1 MENRDLIVKYIEYQS
16 IHPDRVVKTLR
27 REEYY
32 RKGLSHFKI
41 ERPKM
46 KIERPKVERQYHN
59 FVISPNSKKNIE
71 SKCLWLYRLA
81 KSRTIWSYSGK
92 PIYNFRAGFLT
103 FTLPSEQRHPTSVI
117 LKECWER
124 LLTQFRNV
132 LKMQNY
138 VWKLEFQK
146 NGNVHFHLLTDT
158 YIDFHYSRRA
168 WNIILE
174 RLGYVSAYAS
184 TFSALSFA
192 EYRNRVDP
200 QGIQDVKALASR
212 YAQGKRSNWMNPN
225 SVDVRNVTN
234 DRAISYYLSKYIA
247 KESTPGGNANFD
259 NEANSFGLRLAFW
272 SRSLSRCQAVAMP
285 LEYFDFNIENVYE
298 DIGGFFKCVFDWC
311 RVYYFSIKEMSNK
324 GKAWFYQY
332 FAQLRQEF
340 EYRPAI

>member
-1 MENRDLIVKYIEYQS
+1 MEKRDLIYKYDEYQS
-16 IHPDRVVKTLR
+16 IHPDRIIKTVR
-27 REEYY
+27 VRKFV
-32 RKGLSHFKI
+32 RKGIELVKI
-41 ERPKM
+41 EKPKS

-59 FVISPNSKKNIE
+59 FIISPNSKKNIE

-81 KSRTIWSYSGK
+81 KSRTIVSYSGK
-92 PIYNFRAGFLT
+92 TIYNFRAGFLT
-103 FTLPSEQRHPTSVI
+103 FTLPSEQQHPTSVI

-192 EYRNRVDP
+192 EYRHRVDP
-200 QGIQDVKALASR
+200 QGLSDVKALASR
-212 YAQGKRSNWMNPN
+212 YAQGKRTNWMNPN

-272 SRSLSRCQAVAMP
+272 SRSLSRCIAVAMP
-285 LEYFDFNIENVYE
+285 VEYFDFDIENHWE
-298 DIGGFFKCVFDWC
+298 SLGGFVRSVFDYC
-311 RVYYFSIKEMSNK
+311 RCFYFSIQDMSNH

-332 FAQLRQEF
+332 FAKLRQEF